1 MQDVKIAAAQFQ
13 PAPTDKQANLEKI
26 ADLTAQA
33 AKAGAEI
40 VCFQEQSITGYSL
53 WAFGA
58 DTRERDDN
66 PAVVEDGR
74 IHPAW
79 NQPGTDPYPLAET
92 VPDGPSCQR
101 LIEIAKANGVVLL
114 AGLIERRVDNSVYNT
129 QVIVSPGGYIGKY
142 SKTHCVPGVEYA
154 YFKQGQS
161 LPVFDLGKVKAG
173 VLICYD
179 NHHPEAHQVLAAKGA
194 EVIFMPHVTV
204 GRSWWHDL
212 PVEGARQ
219 QAMNWILTWLRARAF
234 DTSAYVVFVN
244 QGSADGEGSLGCS
257 MIVDPEGD
265 VMADV
270 AGTGE
275 GFVVAEASA
284 RKYYQVRRRTHD
296 YMTHRRPELYHEI
309 VRRDLAEE
317 T

>member
-101 LIEIAKANGVVLL
+101 LIEIAKANG
-114 AGLIERRVDNSVYNT
+114 G
-129 QVIVSPGGYIGKY
+129 
-142 SKTHCVPGVEYA
+142 
-154 YFKQGQS
+154 
-161 LPVFDLGKVKAG
+161 
-173 VLICYD
+173 
-179 NHHPEAHQVLAAKGA
+179 
-194 EVIFMPHVTV
+194 
-204 GRSWWHDL
+204 
-212 PVEGARQ
+212 
-219 QAMNWILTWLRARAF
+219 
-234 DTSAYVVFVN
+234 TSA
-244 QGSADGEGSLGCS
+244 STARPTACRAWSTLTSSRASRCRCS
-257 MIVDPEGD
+257 
-265 VMADV
+265 
-270 AGTGE
+270 TW
-275 GFVVAEASA
+275 A
-284 RKYYQVRRRTHD
+284 RSK
-296 YMTHRRPELYHEI
+296 P
-309 VRRDLAEE
+309 AC
-317 T
+317 